1 MSDNEPVNTSSDAQ
15 ASSPDTSDTS
25 ARPYMGR
32 VKWFNN
38 RAGYGFVTVLNNDKK
53 GKDVFV
59 HHSGVKVDHEQYR
72 YLVQGEY
79 VSFRTSRS
87 DSKDHKWQATDV
99 RGILGE
105 KLMCETHW
113 DMRKEREERA
123 RTTGVEP
130 TYRGRRDNPR
140 RDNQHR
146 DNQRRG
152 RPQRYGGGPREDA
165 DGFTLAHNG
174 RPPKDSS
181 SPAAEEIRA
190 D

>member
-1 MSDNEPVNTSSDAQ
+1 MSNNENANTA
-15 ASSPDTSDTS
+15 TSGTTTS
-25 ARPYMGR
+25 YMGR

-38 RAGYGFVTVLNNDKK
+38 RAGYGFVTVLNEDRK
-53 GKDVFV
+53 GEDVFA
-59 HHSGVKVDHEQYR
+59 HHSGIKVDQEQYR

-99 RGILGE
+99 RGILGG

-140 RDNQHR
+140 RDNQQR
-146 DNQRRG
+146 DNQQRT

-165 DGFTLAHNG
+165 DGFTLAHNE
-174 RPPKDSS
+174 RLSKDSS
-181 SPAAEEIRA
+181 PPDKGEECT

>member
-1 MSDNEPVNTSSDAQ
+1 MSDNETENTSFDAQ
-15 ASSPDTSDTS
+15 ASSPDAST
-25 ARPYMGR
+25 RPYMGR

-53 GKDVFV
+53 GEDVFV

-87 DSKDHKWQATDV
+87 DSKGHKWQATDV

-113 DMRKEREERA
+113 DMRKEREDRA
-123 RTTGVEP
+123 RREGAEP
-130 TYRGRRDNPR
+130 PHRGRRDN
-140 RDNQHR
+140 
-146 DNQRRG
+146 QRGR

-165 DGFTLAHNG
+165 DGFTLAHNRR
-174 RPPKDSS
+174 RPKEPS
-181 SPAAEEIRA
+181 SPMKEECT